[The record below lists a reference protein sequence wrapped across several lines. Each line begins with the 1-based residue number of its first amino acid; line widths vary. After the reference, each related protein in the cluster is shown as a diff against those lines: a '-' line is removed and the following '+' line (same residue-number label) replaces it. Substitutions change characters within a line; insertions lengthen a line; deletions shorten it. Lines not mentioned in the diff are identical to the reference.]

1 LPRPQILLPAHAY
14 LPGRTARH
22 PEGCFDG
29 LKAGLQPGMNWRQ
42 VAACPAWRN
51 GVALIRLGYF
61 WEAHE
66 VLEAVWMHT
75 AQGSAERAL
84 VQGVIQIA
92 NAWLKLRMAKPK
104 AAFRILEMATGHV
117 ETAGRLDRSGASGPA
132 RRHAA
137 CCIARLALRCR
148 EMQKNNA
155 L

>member
-29 LKAGLQPGMNWRQ
+29 LKGGLPPGSMTWRQ
-42 VAACPAWRN
+42 IAACPAWHN

-75 AQGSAERAL
+75 AQGSPEREL
-84 VQGVIQIA
+84 VQGAIQIA
-92 NAWLKLRMAKPK
+92 NAWLKLVMGRPK
-104 AAFRILEMATGHV
+104 AAARIAGMAARHLK
-117 ETAGRLDRSGASGPA
+117 AGGELDVSSEIGPA

-137 CCIARLALRCR
+137 RCLARLMGRLAER
-148 EMQKNNA
+148 
-155 L
+155 